1 MLRYIALASGSK
13 GNCHY
18 ISDGSTGVLI
28 DCGIGPRRI
37 FAQLDSVCANHPID
51 AVFITHCH
59 TDHVGAADK
68 LERGLLRKT
77 GKSIPFY
84 LSKGTELFSD
94 ERHLPQNIQRISAGD
109 EVHVGELLVEA
120 FSIPHDAPETL
131 AYRVHGDGHWAG
143 IITDLGHINAEVMD
157 KMRTL
162 SILAL
167 EFNYDLRML
176 QNGKYPY
183 YLKDRVAGPFGHLSN
198 MQAEA
203 ALREAASPMLQHLV
217 LSHISENNNTPEL
230 AFDHAYRALSMA
242 GLSSDVNLV
251 VASQRNATGPFEV
264 GQPEALGSPL
274 FQALR

>member
-18 ISDGSTGVLI
+18 ITDGSTGVLI

-37 FAQLDSVCANHPID
+37 FSQLEAIYPEFHLD

-68 LERGLLRKT
+68 LERAIIRRT
-77 GKSIPFY
+77 GRHVPFF
-84 LSKGTELFSD
+84 LSKGTELFGD
-94 ERHLPQNIQRISAGD
+94 EKHLPQNIQTIAAGD
-109 EVHVGELLVEA
+109 EHHVGELIVEA

-131 AYRVHGDGHWAG
+131 AYRVFGDGHWAG
-143 IITDLGHINAEVMD
+143 VVTDLGHVPPEVMD

-167 EFNYDLRML
+167 EFNYDLKLL
-176 QNGKYPY
+176 QNGSYPY

-198 MQAEA
+198 LQAEA

-217 LSHISENNNTPEL
+217 LSHVSENNNTPEL
-230 AFDHAYRALSMA
+230 VYDHAQRALTSA
-242 GLSSDVNLV
+242 GLLGEVNLV
-251 VASQRNATGPFEV
+251 LAAQRAATGPFDV
-264 GQPEALGSPL
+264 GQEFRAERTL
-274 FQALR
+274 FQASS